1 MFCVYILRSLKNG
14 RNYTGS
20 TNNIERRLKEHNSGE
35 SKYTRL
41 TKPFVLIYKK
51 EYQTRKEAVR
61 RELFFKSGKGR
72 EWIKNNLG

>member
-20 TNNIERRLKEHNSGE
+20 TNNIERRLKEHNFGE

-41 TKPFVLIYKK
+41 TRPFVLIYKE
-51 EYQTRKEAVR
+51 EYQTRKEAVQ

-72 EWIKNNLG
+72 EWIKNSLG